1 MLEQE
6 LASIIRFT
14 LDRAKNP
21 SPYYWEVPQHFNVP
35 AVYFPTPEIATGG
48 ETFLTYSVDY
58 AWYIRFFHTTSQR
71 AYADAFS
78 VLTAIKGNRNLIPL
92 ISETGERAEGSI
104 RVKDPKIKVLDNGA
118 AQLTIEWRSRKP
130 YESEQAV
137 KMQHYEVEGWN
148 NPDIYIQRVIPTA
161 FAEAIE
167 HYAVTL
173 PTPPKNTGTLPGMI

>member
-6 LASIIRFT
+6 LASIMKFT
-14 LDRAKNP
+14 LDTAGNP
-21 SPYYWEVPQHFNVP
+21 SPYYYEVPRSFTIP

-48 ETFLTYSVDY
+48 ETFLTYYMDY
-58 AWYIRFFHTTSQR
+58 AWYIKLFHKSSQE
-71 AYADAFS
+71 AYALGLA

-92 ISETGERAEGSI
+92 IDKTGERAEGCI
-104 RVKDPKIKVLDNGA
+104 RLNDPSLKVLDNGA
-118 AQLTIEWRSRKP
+118 AQLSLSWTSRRP
-130 YESEQAV
+130 YNTEATE

-161 FAEAIE
+161 YAEALE

-173 PTPPKNTGTLPGMI
+173 PTPPRKTGATPGTP

>member
-6 LASIIRFT
+6 LASIMKYT
-14 LDRAKNP
+14 LDRAENP

-48 ETFLTYSVDY
+48 ETFLTYNMDY
-58 AWYIRFFHTTSQR
+58 AWYIKFFHKSSNE
-71 AYADAFS
+71 AYALGLA

-92 ISETGERAEGSI
+92 ITETGERAEGNI
-104 RVKDPKIKVLDNGA
+104 RLNDPNLKVLDDGA
-118 AQLTIEWRSRKP
+118 AQLSLSWRSRRP
-130 YESEQAV
+130 YNTEQAV
-137 KMQHYEVEGWN
+137 KMQTYEVEGWN
-148 NPDIYIQRVIPTA
+148 NPDLYVSRVIPTA

-173 PTPPKNTGTLPGMI
+173 PTPPKTTGTVPGTL